1 MTPTDDT
8 TAITPPGPQP
18 APVTGKPDIGQMI
31 VIHTALTREF
41 GLLPAIVG
49 AVQPGDWPRMQG
61 VAAHAELALSFLH
74 AHHDGEDRLLWPL
87 LLIRLPLEAQL
98 IQTMERQH
106 AVIAD
111 LVIALRRELTEWTQ
125 TATLHHRHAI
135 TTNLASL
142 HTALDEHLRL
152 EETAVLPLIQDHL
165 TVPEWNAPFDHA
177 QHHTPVKPRDGLLLV
192 PDRELAIPDR
202 GLTAASAVASTA
214 DTPTASAKTWLR
226 IDPGGER
233 FPDTRHQRRLGAKA
247 RAGLRPPGTAASA
260 ARYAPT

>member
-8 TAITPPGPQP
+8 TAITPHGPQP

-111 LVIALRRELTEWTQ
+111 LVIDLRRELTEWTQ

-192 PDRELAIPDR
+192 GMVLEDAQPQERTWFLHHHLPAIARVAWRLVGVRQYRRHTHSVRKDLA
-202 GLTAASAVASTA
+202 TN
-214 DTPTASAKTWLR
+214 
-226 IDPGGER
+226 
-233 FPDTRHQRRLGAKA
+233 
-247 RAGLRPPGTAASA
+247 
-260 ARYAPT
+260 